1 MRAKGGGGSSPAPLE
16 TMPWGPPSPLALRPS
31 SSGRLLL
38 LLCVLFCFHSLPVF
52 PLSLCLSVRPAPR
65 LRTLLSGAFV
75 LKSLNTRHLWCF
87 ILPMVSWA
95 WSSAPWVDRV
105 DGPIQPIP
113 PLSTTG
119 RASWWSSLLLFS
131 PRRSSITGLCL
142 PDGPR
147 NHLLSGASALRGYRQ
162 VKLLLFGFRASG
174 GVCGQVWWWPSCCAS
189 VVIGA
194 GCIGLHALSRVFRS
208 AP

>member
-1 MRAKGGGGSSPAPLE
+1 
-16 TMPWGPPSPLALRPS
+16 MPWGPPSPLALRPS
-31 SSGRLLL
+31 SSGRLSSSSSLL
-38 LLCVLFCFHSLPVF
+38 LLLLLLFCFHSLPVL
-52 PLSLCLSVRPAPR
+52 PLSLCLFVRPAPC

-75 LKSLNTRHLWCF
+75 LKSLDTRHLWCF

-95 WSSAPWVDRV
+95 WSSASWVDRV
-105 DGPIQPIP
+105 DGPFQPIP
-113 PLSTTG
+113 PLSTTD

-147 NHLLSGASALRGYRQ
+147 NHLLSGASALRGHRH

-194 GCIGLHALSRVFRS
+194 GCVGLNALSRVFQS
-208 AP
+208 AL